1 VNAGAAQPFFPAGT
15 FPNHLNNFKQEQ
27 IMANTANDM
36 PTQNRSASEI
46 DFVLRHAKHRRGP
59 DVLRD
64 LARAENEPPP
74 ARPEKKPRAPR
85 RSKTI
90 I

>member
-1 VNAGAAQPFFPAGT
+1 
-15 FPNHLNNFKQEQ
+15 
-27 IMANTANDM
+27 MANTAKDM

-46 DFVLRHAKHRRGP
+46 DFVLRSAKWRKGP
-59 DVLRD
+59 EVLRD
-64 LARAENEPPP
+64 MARAEDESMPVSKETKSRRP
-74 ARPEKKPRAPR
+74 AAR